1 MFIALE
7 ENKYSLIDLAS
18 IHRTEIFKISLNKM
32 RFLILCEIYPEKCEW
47 RLLGMILEFVIQKIN
62 FSPVY
67 VIIRIPIYK
76 DSLQAGV
83 CMKVQNKIQ
92 FQVLK
97 KQNMQACN
105 VLFLNSVLLF
115 SLRWNVIFLLRR

>member
-32 RFLILCEIYPEKCEW
+32 RFVILSEIYPEKCEW
-47 RLLGMILEFVIQKIN
+47 RLLGIILELLKQKIN

-67 VIIRIPIYK
+67 VIIRIPIHK
-76 DSLQAGV
+76 DSLQARV
-83 CMKVQNKIQ
+83 CMKVKNKIQ

-97 KQNMQACN
+97 KKKNARM
-105 VLFLNSVLLF
+105 
-115 SLRWNVIFLLRR
+115 